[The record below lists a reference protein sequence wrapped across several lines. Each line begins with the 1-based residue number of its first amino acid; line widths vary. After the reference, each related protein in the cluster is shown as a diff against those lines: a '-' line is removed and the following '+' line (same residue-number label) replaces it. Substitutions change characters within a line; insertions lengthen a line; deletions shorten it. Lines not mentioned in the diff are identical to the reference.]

1 MESKTSKGGSSKKK
15 KPQAKFDKKTKSKS
29 DLKEKKPEEVQAAS
43 PKSIAKQ
50 DAELRRRLL
59 LAEDGKNPAL
69 DVGLDGCPGNLVLAS
84 EDDQDAL
91 TIDPDELIDSDDSD
105 GLSGDEEDIFRN
117 LLSRAGF
124 QPYLW
129 I

>member
-1 MESKTSKGGSSKKK
+1 MVSKTSKGGSSKKK

-69 DVGLDGCPGNLVLAS
+69 DVGPDGRPGNLVLAS

-105 GLSGDEEDIFRN
+105 GLSGDEENIFRN